1 MKKIFLSFILL
12 LTLEANTVFAD
23 NHTNI
28 SLPSIYIQPG
38 TIYYPLVRVWE
49 KFSYNFYFGNQAK
62 LSFNR
67 SALKQR
73 VAELQIV
80 TEDQLLGEVQKST
93 ERVSY
98 FVGVVADL
106 LIGEYRHGDK
116 EQAIRVKSEVASE
129 FVAYQ
134 YLLPQMR
141 DRFPANSS
149 YWMLVSHSLNSIESN
164 LKLIE
169 NEIR

>member
-1 MKKIFLSFILL
+1 MKKIFLSLFVFLVL
-12 LTLEANTVFAD
+12 QANVAFAD
-23 NHTNI
+23 NHQNI

-67 SALKQR
+67 NTLKQR

-80 TEDQLLGEVQKST
+80 TEDQLHGEVQKST

-98 FVGVVADL
+98 FAGVVTDM
-106 LIGEYRHGDK
+106 LINEYKNGDK
-116 EQAIRVKSEVASE
+116 EQARRIKSEVVSE